1 MPSTRRCSQLAI
13 LVVVALVVIVLHSH
27 TLPYLSLGAPKL
39 SGGFE
44 ETVLEYPGKTS
55 RHSSGRYQTPL
66 GAELS
71 RHATLPVHFRPGIPK
86 PPGSEYSR
94 VMVLP
99 RTRSEDIGWIPEEL
113 PGLNLAV
120 YVVDDSQAP
129 LHPPKNKG
137 HEVMVYLTYIIDH
150 YYSLPDIA
158 VFMHAHRHTHH
169 NNEFLGFDAS
179 QMIRRLS
186 NEHVVRQGYVNMR
199 CHWDPGCPEWLYF
212 NGTEQLLGKQE
223 EAFLTQSWRELFPL
237 EPFPTYLA
245 QPCCAQFALSR
256 ERILSIPLGRFTFY
270 RDWIMKTPLTDY
282 ISGRIWEYSWQ
293 FIFTRQGA
301 VCPAEHLCYCDAFGL
316 CFGGSRQYD
325 DFVQLVRDKEKTQK
339 ELEEWKGADKAFKN
353 RIVDDSV
360 SATSTHTPPSPE
372 ESAHLEERIK
382 FMEREAKD
390 RTKAALVRGDDAV
403 LRAEE
408 CGRPWNDGDGF

>member
-1 MPSTRRCSQLAI
+1 MPSTRRCCQLAI
-13 LVVVALVVIVLHSH
+13 LVVAALLVLILHGH
-27 TLPYLSLGAPKL
+27 TLPYLSLGTPKL
-39 SGGFE
+39 SAGFE

-55 RHSSGRYQTPL
+55 RHRSGRYQTAL
-66 GAELS
+66 RTELS
-71 RHATLPVHFRPGIPK
+71 RHAMLPVHFRPGIPK

-94 VMVLP
+94 IMVLP
-99 RTRSEDIGWIPEEL
+99 RTRSEDIGWISEEL
-113 PGLNLAV
+113 PGMNLAV
-120 YVVDDSQAP
+120 YVVDDFQAP

-150 YYSLPDIA
+150 YYSLPDVI

-186 NEHVVRQGYVNMR
+186 NEHVIRQGYVNMR

-223 EAFLTQSWRELFPL
+223 EAFLTQSWKELFPL

-256 ERILSIPLGRFTFY
+256 DRILSIPLGRFTFY

-293 FIFTRQGA
+293 FLFTGQGA

-325 DFVQLVRDKEKTQK
+325 DFVHLVRDKEKDQK
-339 ELEEWKGADKAFKN
+339 ELKEWRSADKAFKD
-353 RIVDDSV
+353 RVVDDSF
-360 SATSTHTPPSPE
+360 STTLNPTPPDPE
-372 ESAHLEERIK
+372 QSAHLEERVQY
-382 FMEREAKD
+382 MEREAKE
-390 RTKAALVRGDDAV
+390 RTKTALARGDDAA

-408 CGRPWNDGDGF
+408 CGRSWQEGDGF